1 MKKLILFLS
10 IFIISCSA
18 ASSQNTPSGTLSLQG
33 DSAIVIRSGDNS
45 VTISTATLNSLISS
59 ALNDTLITHPSGY
72 YSNTSIEIDSVTEA
86 DIRLEQIKSAERI
99 RRNALET
106 GMITKNTAI
115 VFTAIFAIVFLG
127 LLFMYLH
134 RRAKYRVMERAIE
147 NNYPLSGTILGRE
160 PRQTVVVQQAQPS
173 FATPPV
179 ANAVPDGQPTA
190 PEQALNT
197 DRLINVQAYKTPLTL
212 IAFGLGGMLFFA
224 LADAMPMVGLCSIL
238 LFIGASKGVIAY
250 LEQRNAAYLQQQFR
264 ASQQQQPDS
273 PQQQQPARPES
284 PQQQPP
290 VFTPFK

>member
-59 ALNDTLITHPSGY
+59 ALHDTLITHPSGY
-72 YSNTSIEIDSVTEA
+72 YSNTSIEIDSVTEG
-86 DIRLEQIKSAERI
+86 DIRIEEINSAERI
-99 RRNALET
+99 RRKALET
-106 GMITKNTAI
+106 GMITRNTAI

-179 ANAVPDGQPTA
+179 ANAVLDGQPTA
-190 PEQALNT
+190 PEQVLNT

-212 IAFGLGGMLFFA
+212 IAVGLGGMLFFA

>member
-45 VTISTATLNSLISS
+45 VTISTATLSSLISS
-59 ALNDTLITHPSGY
+59 ALHDTLTTNPSGY

-173 FATPPV
+173 FATSPV

-212 IAFGLGGMLFFA
+212 IAVGLGGMLFFA

>member
-59 ALNDTLITHPSGY
+59 ALHDTLTTNPSGY

-106 GMITKNTAI
+106 AMLTKNTAI

-190 PEQALNT
+190 PEQVLNT

-212 IAFGLGGMLFFA
+212 IAVGLGGMLFFA